1 MQSLNF
7 RPDNFETY
15 IGQESI
21 KTNLKIMIAA
31 SQKQQLPLKHMIFIG
46 GGGMGKTSLGYLI
59 ANLLKQKLHLLHRT
73 NLQKPSD
80 LITCLMQIK
89 SFDLVFIDEIHAISQ
104 EASETLYPA
113 LEDNCLNLIL
123 GKDYNTK
130 NVTLPLPPFTF
141 LAATTL
147 IYQIPQP
154 LLNRFTTVFYFEEYS
169 NFEIQQILNNLFLQV
184 GLALPVDELQLLTS
198 YTRNNPRTILRL
210 FYQLYDY
217 LVVNSRSIDLGFLT
231 EILTNLKVFQDGLEW
246 NEVNYLKHIYHLFQ
260 QKPVGLGTLG

>member
-21 KTNLKIMIAA
+21 KINLKIMIAA
-31 SQKQQLPLKHMIFIG
+31 SQKQQLPLKHMLFIG
-46 GGGMGKTSLGYLI
+46 GSGMGKTSLGYLI
-59 ANLLKQKLHLLHRT
+59 ANLLKQKLHLLHGP

-89 SFDLVFIDEIHAISQ
+89 TFDLVFIDEIHAISQ
-104 EASETLYPA
+104 EVSETLYPV

-130 NVTLPLPPFTF
+130 NVTLSLPPFTF

-147 IYQIPQP
+147 LYQIPQP

-169 NFEIQQILNNLFLQV
+169 NLEIQQILNNLFLQV
-184 GLALPVDELQLLTS
+184 GLSLTVNELELLTS
-198 YTRNNPRTILRL
+198 YTRNNPRTTLRL
-210 FYQLYDY
+210 FYRIYDY
-217 LVVNSRSIDLGFLT
+217 LVISSRSIDLAFLT
-231 EILTNLKVFQDGLEW
+231 EILTNLKVFQDGLE
-246 NEVNYLKHIYHLFQ
+246 
-260 QKPVGLGTLG
+260 